1 MHPNKL
7 LKKRWVK
14 KHLKA
19 GLIPGLHSKHARQ
32 RVKLTRE
39 QVRARKGKRKITMY
53 EAGRV

>member
-1 MHPNKL
+1 MHLNKL
-7 LKKRWVK
+7 LKKRWVR
-14 KHLKA
+14 KHLEA

-32 RVKLTRE
+32 RTKLTKA